1 MGKREVYVEQRPS
14 GDFAVRRP
22 GSERASAVE
31 RTQHGAIERAR
42 EIAPNAAVHVERVR
56 HTNRGRPDEWR
67 NP

>member
-1 MGKREVYVEQRPS
+1 MTEREIYIEQRPQ
-14 GDFAVRRP
+14 GDYAVRRP

-31 RTQHGAIERAR
+31 QTQAEAIERAR

-56 HTNRGRPDEWR
+56 HTNRGNPDEWR

>member
-1 MGKREVYVEQRPS
+1 MSKKEIYIERRPE
-14 GDFAVRRP
+14 GDYAVRRP

-31 RTQHGAIERAR
+31 RTQGQAIDRGC
-42 EIAPNAAVHVERVR
+42 EIAPSAAIHVERQR